1 MKNII
6 KLRKVTSKYI
16 WKELTFN
23 INNKVFTKIL
33 FEKIFNQFW
42 KSIEVK
48 FTENN
53 HMFILFKI
61 KYINGEFS
69 TIGRLQRINKL
80 DKNWYMDF
88 ILENMKFKSEY
99 YNETQIVSIILNY
112 GFK

>member
-33 FEKIFNQFW
+33 FENIFNQFW
-42 KSIEVK
+42 KDTFHLFKSD
-48 FTENN
+48 N

-61 KYINGEFS
+61 KYNNNEFV
-69 TIGRLQRINKL
+69 TIGNLQRLSQII
-80 DKNWYMDF
+80 KND
-88 ILENMKFKSEY
+88 
-99 YNETQIVSIILNY
+99 V
-112 GFK
+112 